1 MSADLSTYYLGL
13 WLKNPV
19 VASAG
24 PLTGDL
30 DTLKQLEQAGAAAAV
45 LPSLFEEQ
53 ICRDEQRIHML
64 YEFQTNSSSE
74 SLSYF
79 PRLHDYNVGPDAY
92 LRLLEAAKKSV
103 SIPVIASLNGNS
115 PGGWA
120 RYAKL
125 LQETGADAIELNIYF
140 VATDPQMTAADVES
154 RYLDLVATVHDAVE
168 IPLAVKIGSQFTN
181 LTNFVPRLAKAGAK
195 GVVLFNRFLE
205 PDIDLEK
212 LQITPS
218 LVLSHRH
225 ELRLPLRWIA
235 ILRDQVSLSIAAT
248 SGIHN
253 PEDVVK
259 LLLVGADVCMIT
271 STLLRH
277 GVDYVAE
284 MIKAIR
290 TWLDERGYDSVEQM
304 KGSMSYGNCP
314 DSGQL
319 ERANYMK
326 AIISYTAIG

>member
-1 MSADLSTYYLGL
+1 VHANLTTSYLGL
-13 WLKNPV
+13 SLKNPI

-24 PLTGDL
+24 PLTGNL
-30 DTLKQLEQAGAAAAV
+30 DTLRHLEQAGVAAAV

-53 ICRDEQRIHML
+53 ISHDEQRIHLL
-64 YEFQTNSSSE
+64 YEHQSHSFAE

-79 PRLHDYNVGPDAY
+79 PQVHDYSVGPGDY
-92 LRLLEAAKKSV
+92 LTLLETAKKSV
-103 SIPVIASLNGNS
+103 SIPVIGSLNGSS

-125 LQETGADAIELNIYF
+125 IEDAGADAIELNIYF
-140 VATDPQMTAADVES
+140 VATDPSMSAADIER
-154 RYLDLVATVHDAVE
+154 RYIDLVACVHDVVNVP
-168 IPLAVKIGSQFTN
+168 IAVKIGAQFSN
-181 LTNFVPRLAKAGAK
+181 LTHFIPRLAQAGAK

-205 PDIDLEK
+205 PDIDLER

-218 LVLSHRH
+218 LVLSNRH

-235 ILRDQVSLSIAAT
+235 ILRDQVSLSFAAT
-248 SGIHN
+248 SGIHY
-253 PEDVVK
+253 PEDVIK

-277 GVDYVAE
+277 GVEYVSE
-284 MIKAIR
+284 MLKAIQ
-290 TWLDERGYDSVEQM
+290 TWLDEKEYTSVEQL

-314 DSGQL
+314 NAGQY

-326 AIISYTAIG
+326 AIVSYTAVR